1 MVLFFRYYVEMIKEK
16 CTLTNN
22 SADNN
27 GTITSNSCSTKG
39 DDTIVTNDAVA
50 DFLESNLQNFIR
62 DCNAKVVLKCED
74 SQDRDPGKSLGC
86 FMS

>member
-1 MVLFFRYYVEMIKEK
+1 MYIFLF
-16 CTLTNN
+16 
-22 SADNN
+22 
-27 GTITSNSCSTKG
+27 KG
-39 DDTIVTNDAVA
+39 DDTLTNDAVA
-50 DFLESNLQNFIR
+50 DFLDNNLQNFIR